1 MGRPPPWNHSV
12 EPLQECE
19 SSQKSRKKS
28 VLLEPYDIYSSSY
41 KLVRYSTVRTLGN

>member
-28 VLLEPYDIYSSSY
+28 VLLEPYHIHSSSY
-41 KLVRYSTVRTLGN
+41 GTVQ